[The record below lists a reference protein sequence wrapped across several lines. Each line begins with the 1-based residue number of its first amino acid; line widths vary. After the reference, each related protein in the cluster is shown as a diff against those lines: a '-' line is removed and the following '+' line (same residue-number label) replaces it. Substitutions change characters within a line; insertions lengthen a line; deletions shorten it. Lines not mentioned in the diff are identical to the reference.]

1 MAGEEREK
9 NFSGNSRAA
18 GFDGTYKGQILELI
32 GLKSFARSQNC
43 SAARLGARAAGRVD
57 LPSFRG
63 GAASR
68 PTKRGA
74 LGSYF
79 FCVESAEPVEKARS
93 REIQENPI
101 LFL

>member
-63 GAASR
+63 GAALAADKEGR
-68 PTKRGA
+68 
-74 LGSYF
+74 LG
-79 FCVESAEPVEKARS
+79 EL
-93 REIQENPI
+93 
-101 LFL
+101 LFLRGVGGTR